1 MRKLGERSDRQ
12 GILLGGRVWLTLE
25 IFVAVARGGIFMAER
40 RQPDAAL
47 LQTLLEFGPV
57 LVQLIEIAP
66 LQNRM
71 GFDAIAILFQ
81 LQ

>member
-1 MRKLGERSDRQ
+1 
-12 GILLGGRVWLTLE
+12 
-25 IFVAVARGGIFMAER
+25 MAER
-40 RQPDAAL
+40 RKPDAAL
-47 LQTLLEFGPV
+47 LQALLEFGPV
-57 LVQLIEIAP
+57 LIQLIEIPP